1 MRVLDAVVSI
11 TQQLRLSK
19 LLAHLPK
26 LPGAFIALLLLSG
39 CGGPSTPP
47 TQQTHSTYVPPI
59 PALSGLPTAA
69 LQGKLLG
76 LLPLDQTLQ
85 LTIGLQINRQ
95 ALAEAAQAT
104 NDPSSPRFGQYL
116 SPQQIAEQFG
126 ASTATIQ
133 HVTTWLTQQGFQIL
147 STSPLRNSL
156 IVQGTV
162 VQIAKAFQVVL
173 QNMELNGKD
182 FFGPNQAPVLPSD
195 IAPLITSITGLDN
208 FAHLQHPPSQNL
220 ALENHLSQ
228 LHTGASPVQTPRL
241 GDCTLYSLMGV
252 SRDQIAQAYSL
263 NALYQKGIKGQG
275 MKIGI
280 VEVGE
285 PYDRQDVAN
294 YAACNGVNLQVRNI
308 DVDGKVPAGSGEG
321 EAALDLELI
330 AGLAPGA
337 QLIDYQAPQPD
348 DKSFLDVLNQIA
360 IDDQVQVV
368 SISYGEGE
376 DQTTPAYMAQYE
388 ETLELLAVEGVSVF
402 ISSGDCAAFTD
413 GVYGQLQVSFPAS
426 APWAIGVGGTSLD
439 GGEHAWSA
447 SSPNKSQCQNQWGTG
462 GGVSQ
467 NKGFPRPPWQTG
479 QGIQN
484 SYSNGNRQVPD
495 VAAAADN
502 IAIYFQG
509 LWMPVGG
516 TSAAA
521 PIWAAG
527 TLLVDQALRQQGKPN
542 LGGVSNIYRIA
553 NQPGKFHPFHDVTSG
568 NNLYYKASA
577 GWDYPTGWGAP
588 NFLDIARVLGGIS

>member
-1 MRVLDAVVSI
+1 GLKSLTDPVS
-11 TQQLRLSK
+11 
-19 LLAHLPK
+19 
-26 LPGAFIALLLLSG
+26 
-39 CGGPSTPP
+39 
-47 TQQTHSTYVPPI
+47 
-59 PALSGLPTAA
+59 
-69 LQGKLLG
+69 
-76 LLPLDQTLQ
+76 

-95 ALAEAAQAT
+95 ALAEAAQDI
-104 NDPSSPRFGQYL
+104 NDPASPHFGQYL

-133 HVTTWLTQQGFQIL
+133 HVTAWLTQQGFQIL

-156 IVQGTV
+156 IVQGSV
-162 VQIAKAFQVVL
+162 LQIAQAFQVVL
-173 QNMELNGKD
+173 QNMELNGRD

-208 FAHLQHPPSQNL
+208 FAHLQHPPSQSL
-220 ALENHLSQ
+220 ALKNQLSQ
-228 LHTGASPVQTPRL
+228 LSTNAAQVQTPRL
-241 GDCTLYSLMGV
+241 GDCTLYSLIGV
-252 SRDQIAQAYSL
+252 TRDNLAQDYAF

-294 YAACNGVNLQVRNI
+294 YAACNGANLQVRNI
-308 DVDGKVPAGSGEG
+308 NVDGKVPAGSGAG
-321 EAALDLELI
+321 EAALDLEMI

-360 IDDQVQVV
+360 VDDQVQVA

-402 ISSGDCAAFTD
+402 ISSGDCAAFVD
-413 GVYGQLQVSFPAS
+413 GDGTYGQLQVSFPAS

-447 SSPNKSQCQNQWGTG
+447 SSPNKAQCQNQWGTG
-462 GGVSQ
+462 GGLSQ
-467 NKGFPRPPWQTG
+467 NKNFPRPPWQTG
-479 QGIQN
+479 QGVQN
-484 SYSNGNRQVPD
+484 SFSNGERQVPD

-502 IAIYFQG
+502 IAVYFQG

-542 LGGVSNIYRIA
+542 LGGVSTIYRVA
-553 NQPGKFHPFHDVTSG
+553 NHPGKFHPFHDITSG
-568 NNLYYKASA
+568 NNLFYKAGA
-577 GWDYPTGWGAP
+577 GWDFPTGWGAP